1 MTTIYTKPQIDAM
14 AVKIGVKIK
23 EAKTTV
29 TQTQGQSTTYA
40 VSQKMITDSLSAFGT
55 AAGKNVGTAAGNVM
69 EVGAFGLGVDTPTVH
84 LNATNLGQSKSSFVD
99 VSENITGLPS
109 VGYNYTGIN
118 IRGDSGGT
126 ILATPYPDN
135 AAIGLMGYNF
145 VTYDYAGAV
154 VRTSAIWTDKN
165 TTVDG
170 SGFIKKASPI
180 VNLHSDRIEL
190 NWDAEHQGLNIT
202 FEKLGKGDYLVKG
215 SLGFAQE
222 GWYIENPKDAN
233 GNVLVAVVYEQLA
246 NNDISVKTYAK
257 KFDEETG
264 DIVPN
269 LLRPLEIKTDRFIS
283 LRLHE
288 LPKEPSRISQRRD

>member
-1 MTTIYTKPQIDAM
+1 MAIQIPNAGTGNGQTGDNEYVLWQKTINNFTD
-14 AVKIGVKIK
+14 
-23 EAKTTV
+23 
-29 TQTQGQSTTYA
+29 QTN
-40 VSQKMITDSLSAFGT
+40 
-55 AAGKNVGTAAGNVM
+55 AASRLVGTAAGNVM
-69 EVGAFGLGVDTPTVH
+69 EVGAFGLGVDKPTVY

-99 VSENITGLPS
+99 ASENISGLPNT
-109 VGYNYTGIN
+109 NYSYAGIN
-118 IRGDSGGT
+118 MRSAAGGT
-126 ILATPYPDN
+126 ILATPYPVKS
-135 AAIGLMGYNF
+135 AIAIMGYNF

-154 VRTSAIWTDKN
+154 VQTSAIWTDKN

-190 NWDAEHQGLNIT
+190 NWDAETQGLNIT

-233 GNVLVAVVYEQLA
+233 GNVLVAIVYEQLA

-257 KFDEETG
+257 KFDEDTG

-283 LRLHE
+283 IRLHE
-288 LPKEPSRISQRRD
+288 LPKEPPVMPNNTQNEEIVESGK